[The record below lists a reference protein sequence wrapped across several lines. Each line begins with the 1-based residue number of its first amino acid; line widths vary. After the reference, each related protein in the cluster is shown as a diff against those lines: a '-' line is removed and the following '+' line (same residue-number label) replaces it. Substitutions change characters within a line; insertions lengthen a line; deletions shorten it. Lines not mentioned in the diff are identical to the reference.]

1 MKSITEL
8 KSKALMVNRVCF
20 IFVLI
25 VGFFANIGLY
35 DFYFHYVHDVF
46 GTFYSAAKGWGIF
59 LVILGIAVHVL
70 FATLGYYLI
79 KLFIQT
85 RRNEVEE

>member
-1 MKSITEL
+1 MKSISDL
-8 KSKALMVNRVCF
+8 KTKALMVNRVCF

-25 VGFFANIGLY
+25 VGFFANIGMY
-35 DFYFHYVHDVF
+35 DFYYHYIHDVF
-46 GTFYSAAKGWGIF
+46 DTFYSSAKGWGIF

-85 RRNEVEE
+85 RRSEVEE